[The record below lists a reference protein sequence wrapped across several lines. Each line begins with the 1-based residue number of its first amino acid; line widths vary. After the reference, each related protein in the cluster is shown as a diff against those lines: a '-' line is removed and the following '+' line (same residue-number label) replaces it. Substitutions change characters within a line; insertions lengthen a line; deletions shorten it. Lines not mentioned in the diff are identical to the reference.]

1 MWFGLDTW
9 TYWWHLVKR
18 MSSAQLP
25 LLARKP
31 AWNRSKCNPVVSV
44 VPRMMASLLIYSQI
58 ELPPCGAWSQVLAAC
73 AMQATDLHQHPS
85 KVGFWLGNG
94 TAMYEYSYVQ
104 LHIHHRISFDNV
116 QYWGKHTQYQFH
128 CESGND
134 TVEAYFCVFWRGN
147 GTQLCVYVLVYHWTL
162 H

>member
-94 TAMYEYSYVQ
+94 TAMYEYSYVHFGCALACKMANNLVLQ
-104 LHIHHRISFDNV
+104 SVFL
-116 QYWGKHTQYQFH
+116 
-128 CESGND
+128 
-134 TVEAYFCVFWRGN
+134 FCLLFGRSWSAAKGSYYYMNNSAV
-147 GTQLCVYVLVYHWTL
+147 
-162 H
+162 